1 MQGYIFL
8 RKNYNKSITLIAM
21 LLTNRDYDGI
31 IFFPRSLYIQI
42 RINRHY
48 EDIKKSPEFISD
60 GIVYRGITNTLL
72 FTPKGLAEPGYYE
85 HVLISPS
92 ISINT

>member
-1 MQGYIFL
+1 MPLQRCRGIFFCAE
-8 RKNYNKSITLIAM
+8 NYNKSITMIAM

-31 IFFPRSLYIQI
+31 IFFPRSSYIQI

-48 EDIKKSPEFISD
+48 EDVKKSPEFISD

-85 HVLISPS
+85 LS
-92 ISINT
+92 

>member
-1 MQGYIFL
+1 M
-8 RKNYNKSITLIAM
+8 IAM

-72 FTPKGLAEPGYYE
+72 FTPKGLAKPGYLE
-85 HVLISPS
+85 HLW
-92 ISINT
+92 